1 MHNCLWFD
9 YILLYQL
16 RYTMTNKEHISLYV
30 SAEVKERLV
39 LLAKCNERS
48 LTQYIELLITDRLPK
63 QEKPEEHDLV
73 AA

>member
-1 MHNCLWFD
+1 
-9 YILLYQL
+9 
-16 RYTMTNKEHISLYV
+16 MTDKEHISLYV